1 MKNNKIKNDLKNI
14 LEYYEADLLPR
25 LRFQEDINYLKEQ
38 IAIIK
43 KELEN
48 GEKQFLLKW
57 NKNNDIS

>member
-1 MKNNKIKNDLKNI
+1 MKKNNKIKNDLKNI
-14 LEYYEADLLPR
+14 VDYYEAYLLAR

-48 GEKQFLLKW
+48 GE
-57 NKNNDIS
+57 

>member
-1 MKNNKIKNDLKNI
+1 MKKNHKIINDLKNI

-48 GEKQFLLKW
+48 GE
-57 NKNNDIS
+57 

>member
-1 MKNNKIKNDLKNI
+1 MKKNNKIKNDLKNI
-14 LEYYEADLLPR
+14 LDYYAADLLPR

-48 GEKQFLLKW
+48 GE
-57 NKNNDIS
+57 

>member
-1 MKNNKIKNDLKNI
+1 MKKNKKINQDLKNI

-25 LRFQEDINYLKEQ
+25 LRFPEDINYLKEQ

-48 GEKQFLLKW
+48 GE
-57 NKNNDIS
+57 

>member
-1 MKNNKIKNDLKNI
+1 MKKNNKIKNDLKNI
-14 LEYYEADLLPR
+14 LDYYETDLLPR

-48 GEKQFLLKW
+48 GE
-57 NKNNDIS
+57 